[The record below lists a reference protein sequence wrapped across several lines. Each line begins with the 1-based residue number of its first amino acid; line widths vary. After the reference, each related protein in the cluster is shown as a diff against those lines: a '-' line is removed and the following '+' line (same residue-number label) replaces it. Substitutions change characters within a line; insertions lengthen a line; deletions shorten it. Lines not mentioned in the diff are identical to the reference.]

1 MLSMTR
7 LINQS
12 ANKTRKY
19 RTMINF
25 ILHIDDY
32 IYAMAQSVGGWTYL
46 LLFLVIFIETAAIIM
61 PFLPGDSLLFAAGAM
76 AANPKMGFNV
86 GLFLVL
92 FFLAAFLGDT
102 CNFLIGHTIGHK
114 LITNRHFGKLIKKKH
129 LDDAEKY
136 FEKNGSLAIIL
147 GRYMPIIRTFVP
159 FVAGISQFP
168 LQDFVK
174 RAFIAALS
182 WSLIATGSGY
192 LFGNIPFVKEHFS
205 AIILG
210 IIVVTLLPSVIGFLK
225 SIKKES
231 PRVN

>member
-76 AANPKMGFNV
+76 AANPKMGFSV

-102 CNFLIGHTIGHK
+102 CNFLIGHTIG
-114 LITNRHFGKLIKKKH
+114 
-129 LDDAEKY
+129 
-136 FEKNGSLAIIL
+136 
-147 GRYMPIIRTFVP
+147 P

-168 LQDFVK
+168 LQEFVK

-210 IIVVTLLPSVIGFLK
+210 IIVITLLPSVIGFLK

-231 PRVN
+231 PKVN